1 MNIRIMN
8 ISDYEAVFNLWS
20 SCSGMGLNNLDDSR
34 DGIER
39 FLQRNPDCCFV
50 AEANKKIAGVVMAG
64 HDGRRGHIY
73 HMAVAPDYRRQK
85 VGSMLLNSALSA
97 LHKQGIHKVALVVF
111 KSNTDGN
118 AFWENHG
125 FTSRED
131 LIYRNRNIE

>member
-1 MNIRIMN
+1 MN

-20 SCSGMGLNNLDDSR
+20 SCSGMGLNDLDDSR

-73 HMAVAPDYRRQK
+73 HIDR
-85 VGSMLLNSALSA
+85 LLNMPQNLQN
-97 LHKQGIHKVALVVF
+97 KQKG
-111 KSNTDGN
+111 
-118 AFWENHG
+118 
-125 FTSRED
+125 R
-131 LIYRNRNIE
+131 